1 MPFLTQGK
9 TNWKFLLI
17 VVVLATVVGGGIWW
31 LQKNMPEPEV
41 ITILPQDEFPGIE
54 K

>member
-17 VVVLATVVGGGIWW
+17 VIVLAVIVGVGI
-31 LQKNMPEPEV
+31 LV
-41 ITILPQDEFPGIE
+41 
-54 K
+54 